1 MAYSLSEDDPM
12 TRIIQIAVA
21 TIFLAAAPAALACE
35 YPQSAEVPEGSTATK
50 EEMLAGQAAVKDY
63 MTAMEA
69 YLACIEKAEKDT
81 VASMPDITDEERASR
96 DAALTK
102 KYNAAVQEME
112 LVAARF
118 NEEVRAYKE
127 SSE

>member
-1 MAYSLSEDDPM
+1 M
-12 TRIIQIAVA
+12 TRMIEIAVA
-21 TIFLAAAPAALACE
+21 TLFLTAASAALACE
-35 YPQSAEVPEGSTATK
+35 YPQSAEVPDGSTATK
-50 EEMLAGQAAVKDY
+50 DEMLAGQTAVKDY
-63 MTAMEA
+63 MTAMET

-112 LVAARF
+112 LVAAKF

-127 SSE
+127 NSE

>member
-1 MAYSLSEDDPM
+1 M
-12 TRIIQIAVA
+12 TRKLQIAVA
-21 TIFLAAAPAALACE
+21 TLFLAAAPAGLACE
-35 YPQSAEVPEGSTATK
+35 YPQRAEVPNGATATK
-50 EEMLAGQAAVKDY
+50 DEMLAGQAAVKEY
-63 MTAMEA
+63 MTVMEA

-81 VASMPDITDEERASR
+81 VASMPEITEEELASR

-127 SSE
+127 NSEE